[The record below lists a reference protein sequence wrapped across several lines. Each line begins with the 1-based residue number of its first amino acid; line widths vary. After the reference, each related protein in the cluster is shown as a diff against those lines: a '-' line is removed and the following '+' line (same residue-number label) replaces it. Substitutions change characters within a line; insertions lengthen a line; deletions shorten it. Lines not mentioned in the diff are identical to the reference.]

1 MNRLQPKL
9 NPEMAA
15 QWKALRRKGIE
26 IPEQPKVLLEI
37 EALSRSENLQSRR
50 MAELIG
56 QDPGL
61 TARLLYI
68 VNSPAYGMVE
78 RVSSIEETLA
88 ILGINRVVSLCR
100 SAMLRAAICPVA
112 PGFEIF
118 WDRSAII
125 AELTAA
131 VAHRQR
137 TGIGTDIAYMA
148 GLFHACGVAVLAK
161 AMPDYCAALGTE
173 EAWTQLAEHDRRFG
187 VDHVLV
193 SYLVTRHWRLPDLIS
208 DAVLHQRGPA
218 DRAHPCAGLVASMQF
233 ALLIYNRM
241 FLGHTTSE
249 WESTREISRDVLGMT
264 DDEMGRFA

>member
-1 MNRLQPKL
+1 MKILDPSL
-9 NPEMAA
+9 SPEMEAH
-15 QWKALRRKGIE
+15 WKALRRKGVT

-37 EALSRSENLQSRR
+37 EAMSHSANLQARL

-68 VNSPAYGMVE
+68 VNSPTYGLVE
-78 RVSSIEETLA
+78 RVSSIEETVF
-88 ILGINRVVSLCR
+88 ILGVNRVVNLCR
-100 SAMLRAAICPVA
+100 AAMLRVGICPVA

-137 TGIGTDIAYMA
+137 TGVGNDLAYMA

-161 AMPDYCAALGTE
+161 TMPDYCDALGTE
-173 EAWTQLAEHDRRFG
+173 NAWTQLEEHDRRFG

-193 SYLVTRHWRLPDLIS
+193 SYLVARHWRLPELVA

-218 DRAHPCAGLVASMQF
+218 ESGHQCTSLVASMQF

-241 FLGHTTSE
+241 FLGDKASE
-249 WESTREISRDVLGMT
+249 WEATRDRSRNALGMT
-264 DDEMGRFA
+264 DAEMARFA